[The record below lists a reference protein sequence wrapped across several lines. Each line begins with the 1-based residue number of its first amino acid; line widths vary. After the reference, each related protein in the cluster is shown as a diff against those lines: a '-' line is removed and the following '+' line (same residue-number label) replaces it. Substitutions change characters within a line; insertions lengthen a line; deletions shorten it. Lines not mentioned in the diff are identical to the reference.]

1 MQLYQTEDDDVAD
14 VPSLTELPPSSS
26 SAAVP
31 RQKHGG
37 GLGTPSGAMT
47 VISGFSDENDPIA
60 TVLNKHGLGWPGM
73 LTF

>member
-1 MQLYQTEDDDVAD
+1 M
-14 VPSLTELPPSSS
+14 PSLTELPPSSS

-47 VISGFSDENDPIA
+47 VISGFSDEKETMA
-60 TVLNKHGLGWPGM
+60 TVLNKLGLGWPGM